1 MTAHEKGEEQNCLY
15 IHIKNPKKSVYVIT
29 RSGRGTAPGVDLP
42 AADPPVA
49 TRTRSR
55 HPSPCKR
62 DSTEI
67 LPSENLQ
74 FLSGGQNS
82 GDFAHETDS
91 PTYSHDLPD
100 TSTPI
105 SPRRVHFDPD
115 LPPDSIPGAPRVS
128 VESWGESGGRSEG
141 GGRWMSQKSH
151 RWSPF

>member
-1 MTAHEKGEEQNCLY
+1 MRDIIAQEKSEEQNSLY
-15 IHIKNPKKSVYVIT
+15 IHIKNPKKSAYVIT
-29 RSGRGTAPGVDLP
+29 RSGRGTASGGDLP

-62 DSTEI
+62 DSEEI

-74 FLSGGQNS
+74 YQSGGQNS

-91 PTYSHDLPD
+91 PTFSHDLP
-100 TSTPI
+100 TSSTPI

-128 VESWGESGGRSEG
+128 VESWGGVGGEVGG
-141 GGRWMSQKSH
+141 GGRWTSQKTH
-151 RWSPF
+151 W